1 VSPRGFPF
9 VPRQWRAAAVPGDDS
24 GEAGAAPDWSFSPA
38 TRIGARRY
46 WLHVLLLLLTLL
58 STTTLGARFSF
69 NYTHNLPAFDLDNEL
84 AVLAK
89 IVTTPHLL
97 FTGLP
102 YSLTLMTILMA
113 HEMGHFLACV
123 YYRVDA
129 TLPFFLPAPTFIG
142 TFGAFIR
149 FRSPIYSRR
158 VLFDVGIAGPLAGF
172 VVLLPALAIG
182 LSYSKVIPG
191 IAEQGD
197 MALGSPALLRLMEY
211 MIFPGV
217 NANDIYLHPVARAA
231 WVGLLATALNLL
243 PIGQLDGGHVM
254 YAFIG
259 DRHLIVSSI
268 ACLVLIPMGFLY
280 WPWAVWGVLF
290 LIFARRHFSIIDS
303 SNLGTGR
310 KVLGIVAVAIF
321 LSCFIPEPVLYNAIA
336 AAR

>member
-1 VSPRGFPF
+1 LF
-9 VPRQWRAAAVPGDDS
+9 
-24 GEAGAAPDWSFSPA
+24 
-38 TRIGARRY
+38 
-46 WLHVLLLLLTLL
+46 LLTLL

-69 NYTHNLPAFDLDNEL
+69 NYSHNLPAFDFDNEL

-182 LSYSKVIPG
+182 LSYSKIIPG
-191 IAEQGD
+191 IAGQGD

-211 MIFPGV
+211 AIFPGV
-217 NANDIYLHPVARAA
+217 STNDIYLHPVARAA

-268 ACLVLIPMGFLY
+268 ACLVLIPMGLLY
-280 WPWAVWGVLF
+280 WPWAVWGILF
-290 LIFARRHFSIIDS
+290 LIFARRHFSIIDP

-310 KVLGIVAVAIF
+310 RVLGIVAVAIF
-321 LSCFIPEPVLYNAIA
+321 LSCFIPEPVLYNAVS